1 LLGGGI
7 LSASIQ
13 INEALIKAVGD
24 IPITLRSGPLGRC
37 LGSFAKPIAQTAGS
51 LATSSR
57 ATGSRL
63 KWSKKFKNN
72 AKFQNDSKKHFGHKV
87 LKSAVGVLV
96 GATHPQGNKQQ
107 FVMPIKRGPSYTRHS
122 WGKTGSTIVYT
133 SRTGKTYTRI
143 NNSKATVANFPLAER
158 ATIKAYRQ
166 SGSSAETAFLD
177 QLNKEMKE
185 LRIG

>member
-1 LLGGGI
+1 M
-7 LSASIQ
+7 SVSIQ
-13 INEALIKAVGD
+13 INEELIKAVGD
-24 IPITLRSGPLGRC
+24 IPITLRNGPLGRC

-57 ATGSRL
+57 ASGSRL
-63 KWSKKFKNN
+63 KWSKKFKDNPR
-72 AKFQNDSKKHFGHKV
+72 FQNDSKKHFGHKV

-107 FVMPIKRGPSYTRHS
+107 FVMPAKRGETYTRHS
-122 WGKTGSTIVYT
+122 WGKLGSTIVYR

-143 NNSKATVANFPLAER
+143 NRSKPTLASFPQAER
-158 ATIKAYRQ
+158 ATVKAFRQ
-166 SGSSAETAFLD
+166 SGGSAEAAFLD
-177 QLNKEMKE
+177 QLSKEMKE

>member
-1 LLGGGI
+1 M
-7 LSASIQ
+7 STSIQ

-24 IPITLRSGPLGRC
+24 IPITLRNGPLGRC
-37 LGSFAKPIAQTAGS
+37 LGSFAKPIALTAGS

-63 KWSKKFKNN
+63 KWSKRFKNN
-72 AKFQNDSKKHFGHKV
+72 TKFQNDSKKHFGHKV

-122 WGKTGSTIVYT
+122 WGLEGSTIVYT
-133 SRTGKTYTRI
+133 SRSGNAFTRV

-158 ATIKAYRQ
+158 ATVKAYHQ
-166 SGSSAETAFLD
+166 SGGSAESAFLD